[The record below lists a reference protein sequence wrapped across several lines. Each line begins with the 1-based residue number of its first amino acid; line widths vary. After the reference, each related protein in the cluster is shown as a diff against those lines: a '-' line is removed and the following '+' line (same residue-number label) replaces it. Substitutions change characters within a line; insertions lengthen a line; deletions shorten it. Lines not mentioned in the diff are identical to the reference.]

1 MDQLVGDNHPQ
12 LYRMTKAANDI
23 QLAAF
28 FIGISMVYVAGAY
41 TCASR
46 RDFLVCEVDNVL
58 YYKCTGVSAMTARTI
73 NVRLPEA
80 LYNQIE
86 ELAKA
91 TARSKSFLAIDAL
104 THYVQSESW
113 QIRDIHEGIKEA
125 DAGEFAT
132 DKQVKAVFAKY
143 GA

>member
-1 MDQLVGDNHPQ
+1 M
-12 LYRMTKAANDI
+12 RSIT
-23 QLAAF
+23 
-28 FIGISMVYVAGAY
+28 
-41 TCASR
+41 
-46 RDFLVCEVDNVL
+46 VL
-58 YYKCTGVSAMTARTI
+58 TAKTI

-91 TARSKSFLAIDAL
+91 TERTKSFLTIDAL
-104 THYVQSESW
+104 TNYVERESW
-113 QIRDIHEGIKEA
+113 QIRDIHEGIEEA

-132 DKQVKAVFAKY
+132 DEQVRAVFAKH

>member
-1 MDQLVGDNHPQ
+1 
-12 LYRMTKAANDI
+12 
-23 QLAAF
+23 
-28 FIGISMVYVAGAY
+28 
-41 TCASR
+41 
-46 RDFLVCEVDNVL
+46 
-58 YYKCTGVSAMTARTI
+58 MTARTI

-91 TARSKSFLAIDAL
+91 TSRTKSFLAVDAL
-104 THYVQSESW
+104 TNYVQTESW
-113 QIRDIHEGIKEA
+113 QILDIHKGIAEA

-132 DKQVKAVFAKY
+132 DQEVKVVFAKY

>member
-1 MDQLVGDNHPQ
+1 
-12 LYRMTKAANDI
+12 
-23 QLAAF
+23 
-28 FIGISMVYVAGAY
+28 
-41 TCASR
+41 
-46 RDFLVCEVDNVL
+46 
-58 YYKCTGVSAMTARTI
+58 MTAKTI

-91 TARSKSFLAIDAL
+91 TARTKSFLTIDAL
-104 THYVQSESW
+104 TNYVQRESW
-113 QIRDIHEGIKEA
+113 QIRDIHEGVAEA

-132 DKQVKAVFAKY
+132 EDQVKAVFEKY

>member
-1 MDQLVGDNHPQ
+1 M
-12 LYRMTKAANDI
+12 
-23 QLAAF
+23 
-28 FIGISMVYVAGAY
+28 
-41 TCASR
+41 
-46 RDFLVCEVDNVL
+46 
-58 YYKCTGVSAMTARTI
+58 SAKTI

-86 ELAKA
+86 ELARA
-91 TARSKSFLAIDAL
+91 TARTKSFLTLDAL
-104 THYVQSESW
+104 THYVERESW

-132 DKQVKAVFAKY
+132 DDQVKDVFAKY

>member
-1 MDQLVGDNHPQ
+1 M
-12 LYRMTKAANDI
+12 
-23 QLAAF
+23 
-28 FIGISMVYVAGAY
+28 
-41 TCASR
+41 
-46 RDFLVCEVDNVL
+46 
-58 YYKCTGVSAMTARTI
+58 SAKTI

-91 TARSKSFLAIDAL
+91 TARTKSFLTIDAL
-104 THYVQSESW
+104 TSYVERESW

-132 DKQVKAVFAKY
+132 DAQVKGVFAKY